1 MDSLLHSFTEYLF
14 SIFCH
19 QNPHLLLHISGE
31 PLPICTRCGC
41 IYLGVFI
48 TCAIASLFR
57 RLSIPWSVGIVLVS
71 ILFAEWLTANIGIQ
85 PSSGISRILSGIAG
99 GAGGVIILLHYG
111 KIMGGRIITAAGL
124 VLLGAA
130 LAISIHTTVLLLILC
145 SFFLFWANAAQVLF
159 QIVSSIKNKGRY
171 HENPE
176 GN

>member
-31 PLPICTRCGC
+31 SLPICMRCGC

-71 ILFAEWLTANIGIQ
+71 ILFVEWLTANIGIRA
-85 PSSGISRILSGIAG
+85 SSEISRILSGIVG

-111 KIMGGRIITAAGL
+111 KIMGGRIIAAAGL
-124 VLLGAA
+124 ILAGAT
-130 LAISIHTTVLLLILC
+130 LTISFHTVAILLILC
-145 SFFLFWANAAQVLF
+145 SFFLFWANAARILF
-159 QIVSSIKNKGRY
+159 QIVSPIKNKGKY
-171 HENPE
+171 HENP
-176 GN
+176 